1 MTTAYLVYFFISHGL
16 GLPEAVPLSILFTV
30 VLGLAVFEVHN
41 RFAVNPFSFMM
52 GMLLSSLILQ
62 YVYSYLFGGEE
73 GLIIPG
79 FVASSSFS
87 FFSVSVNPEFV
98 FSGAVS
104 LTLVAAVWLWIERT
118 SMGRRI
124 RATSSD
130 PEAARLFGIDVRR
143 TTTVVFVVSTLLV
156 SVAAILLVPSGV
168 VTPSMWLEPFVIA
181 FAVSIMAGLGDF
193 KWVLPAAFLISF
205 GQVIAQ
211 YALPYDVSDIVAF
224 ALVVVA
230 ISIRPTGL
238 GGGKGGP

>member
-1 MTTAYLVYFFISHGL
+1 MTTAYLVYFFILQGL
-16 GLPEAVPLSILFTV
+16 GLAEAIPLAMLFTV
-30 VLGLAVFEVHN
+30 VLGLAVFEVHS

-52 GMLLSSLILQ
+52 GMLLSSLLLQ

-73 GLIIPG
+73 GLTIPG
-79 FVASSSFS
+79 IVSSTSIS
-87 FFSVSVNPEFV
+87 FFSVSVNPGFIL
-98 FSGAVS
+98 SGGVS
-104 LTLVAAVWLWIERT
+104 LALMVAVWLWIERT

-143 TTTVVFVVSTLLV
+143 TTVVVFVVSTLLV
-156 SVAAILLVPSGV
+156 STAAILLVPSGT
-168 VTPSMWLEPFVIA
+168 VTPEMWLEPFVIA

-193 KWVLPAAFLISF
+193 RWVLPAAFLISF

-238 GGGKGGP
+238 GGGKGEH